1 MTESKHNTESFE
13 RVTGHSFFANNSF
26 RNFLLSSIYLDQ
38 STVIY

>member
-1 MTESKHNTESFE
+1 MTKSEHNTESFE
-13 RVTGHSFFANNSF
+13 RVTGHNFFVNNSF